1 VDASPVLN
9 SYVLQSASK
18 NKAAGYILNSRYN
31 WQYLQAHGGALPPEQ
46 KDCSLSIPGMENGN
60 YVIRLF
66 SCTSG
71 EKVGE
76 INKATSSNILS
87 IPLPPNQVGSIIHGN
102 EDKLAPHFSG
112 DNYTPCTYFPLTFFC
127 QYLVLPL

>member
-1 VDASPVLN
+1 MFCYP
-9 SYVLQSASK
+9 LQK

-46 KDCSLSIPGMENGN
+46 KDCSLSIPGMANGN
-60 YVIRLF
+60 YVISFF

-87 IPLPPNQVGSIIHGN
+87 IPLPPIRWDLSFTATKTN
-102 EDKLAPHFSG
+102 
-112 DNYTPCTYFPLTFFC
+112 
-127 QYLVLPL
+127 